1 MSETTQYYSSYRRL
15 IGKTIALF
23 LSYLAVA
30 MTLPVISVHVIQSLH
45 FGNALGGLA
54 VGITFL
60 STILTRSYAGNLSDQ
75 QGGKLSMQRGLMLY
89 SLANLIC
96 LISSWNVLSDSVG
109 YAILIAGRL
118 VLGLG
123 ESLTLVGMISWSIG
137 LMGHAHSGRVI
148 ALMGMGMYGAF
159 AAGGPIGLLVFQHWG
174 FGVLMMVCIALPL
187 IGLLLVRNFPVILPN
202 AGKRESFWKILGR
215 IGQQG
220 AAVGLQ
226 GVGFAGLGA
235 FFSLYFLSKN
245 WPHGELGLT
254 GFGIGFI
261 AMRILC
267 GHLPDKI
274 GGTRVA
280 IASLF
285 VEAIG
290 QYLIWI
296 SPSYGGALLGALLT
310 GIGCSMVF
318 PSMGV
323 EVVKR
328 VAPHLR
334 GTALAGFAAFQDL
347 AYGITG
353 PIVGIFADYYDY
365 SVVFLI
371 GGSAAFLGLCIALWS
386 LRTAARLVPM

>member
-15 IGKTIALF
+15 IGKTVALF

-30 MTLPVISVHVIQSLH
+30 MTLPVMSVHVIQSLH

-96 LISSWNVLSDSVG
+96 LISSWSVLSDSVG

-220 AAVGLQ
+220 AVVGLQ

-280 IASLF
+280 IASLS

-290 QYLIWI
+290 QCLIWV
-296 SPSYGGALLGALLT
+296 SPSYGGALLGAFLT

-328 VAPHLR
+328 IAPHLR

-353 PIVGIFADYYDY
+353 PIVGVFVDYYDY

-371 GGSAAFLGLCIALWS
+371 GGCAAFLGLCIALWS
-386 LRTAARLVPM
+386 LRTPAR

>member
-15 IGKTIALF
+15 IGKTTALF

-30 MTLPVISVHVIQSLH
+30 MTLPVMSAHVIQSLH

-202 AGKRESFWKILGR
+202 AGKRESFWKILGQ

-290 QYLIWI
+290 QCLIWV
-296 SPSYGGALLGALLT
+296 SPSYGVALLGAFLT

-328 VAPHLR
+328 IAPHLR

-353 PIVGIFADYYDY
+353 PIVGVFVDYYDY

-371 GGSAAFLGLCIALWS
+371 GGCAALLGLCIALWS
-386 LRTAARLVPM
+386 LRTPAR

>member
-15 IGKTIALF
+15 IGKTVALF
-23 LSYLAVA
+23 LSYFAVA
-30 MTLPVISVHVIQSLH
+30 MTLPVMSVHVIQSLH

-96 LISSWNVLSDSVG
+96 LISSWSVLSDSVG

-220 AAVGLQ
+220 AVVGLQ

-280 IASLF
+280 IASLS

-290 QYLIWI
+290 QCLIWV
-296 SPSYGGALLGALLT
+296 SPSYGGALLGAFLT

-328 VAPHLR
+328 IAPHLR

-353 PIVGIFADYYDY
+353 PIVGVFVDYYDY

-371 GGSAAFLGLCIALWS
+371 GGCAAFLGLCIALWS
-386 LRTAARLVPM
+386 LRTPAR